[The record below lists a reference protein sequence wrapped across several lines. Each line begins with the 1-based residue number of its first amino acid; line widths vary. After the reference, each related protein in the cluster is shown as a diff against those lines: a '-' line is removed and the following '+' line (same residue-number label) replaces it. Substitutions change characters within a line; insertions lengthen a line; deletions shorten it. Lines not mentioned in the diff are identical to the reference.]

1 MKTNRIF
8 NLLLIFFIQTGLFAQ
23 VEINGMITDELGS
36 PLPGA
41 TVLEKNTTNG
51 ILSDFDG
58 NYSIAV
64 VDENSSIVISY
75 VGYLSQEVSV
85 KGLTNINFILQP
97 SNELN
102 EVVVTGYGTQQKRD
116 LTGSIVQVKSEDF
129 VKGANTNALQLLN
142 GKASGVHIS
151 QSDSAPGG
159 DVDIKIRGAGSINAS
174 NQVLVVIDGLPGGSL
189 TALSPDDIESIEVL
203 KDASSSAIYGSR
215 AANGVVLI
223 TTKRGKSGE
232 MNVSY
237 ENYFGFQSVNER
249 VDMLN
254 GGEYLQ
260 VLSDINVEGGGAIL
274 STPSEISA
282 MGEGYDWQDLIFR
295 SSLIQNH
302 QVTMDGGSDTS
313 NYYVSLNHLRNEG
326 VIRESGEKKYNAR
339 INYGLT
345 PNEKVT
351 INLNLSINRS
361 EVDNVKMGRAT
372 NEGVGVLAAALLFDP
387 TIGPEV
393 NSEGYYDVNPLVA
406 IENPEA
412 ILQGW
417 DQQVVTN
424 RIYATASIDYKIFN
438 DLTATARFGTNLMDS
453 RLDLYENDKFQVGRG
468 LNGRSSIIN
477 NESTYYISE
486 FLANYE
492 KTLGDHNFKV
502 LGGITYESN
511 QTRRHYS
518 RASDMLSNV
527 TLTNL
532 QQSGNQETLIAESD
546 KFKNTLQS
554 SLARINYSFKDKY
567 LITASVRRDGTSRF
581 SDKYK
586 YATFPSASVG
596 WKVTSEPFMDNLD
609 LFSELKLRAGYGEIG
624 NQGIDNFETIATF
637 QAGSRAI
644 LGGATVAG
652 AVPAR
657 IANQDLKWE
666 TTKETNIGV
675 DFSLANNRFSGSIDY
690 FDRNTFDQLF
700 QQPLPLTSGFS
711 TIRTNFGQVKNS
723 GFDFSFSSRNIDKEW
738 TWDTDI
744 VFSVLKNEVVELPT
758 FAAEVISGEF
768 GFSGNYLI
776 TKVGSPIMSFYGY
789 EQNGIFQTSDN
800 ISASAQPSALP
811 GHPKFVDQ
819 NNDKI
824 IDGKDRVVL
833 GDPFADMTFGFTN
846 RIGYKDFTLEVYIQ
860 GVQGIETFSNLA
872 AESLYPIN
880 KERNHFAVHY
890 LDRWTTSNTNAAYP
904 SGVNYTSYSDGANK
918 VNSYTVQDASF
929 MRIKNITLNY
939 NLPLQNIA
947 SIKSGN
953 IYISGENLL
962 TIAPDYIGFDPDG
975 NSDGTGVSRADFANY
990 PLARVIRIGCK
1001 LNF

>member
-1 MKTNRIF
+1 MKKNF
-8 NLLLIFFIQTGLFAQ
+8 LSGLFILLFQFTAIGQ
-23 VEINGMITDELGS
+23 VQLTGSISDEQGV

-41 TVLEKNTTNG
+41 TIVEKNTTNG
-51 ILSDFDG
+51 VVTDFDG
-58 NYSIAV
+58 NYSIQV
-64 VDENSSIVISY
+64 SDENASLIISF
-75 VGYLSQEVSV
+75 VGYKTLEVSV
-85 KGLTNINFILQP
+85 SDSNDFNFNLK
-97 SNELN
+97 SDNELD
-102 EVVVTGYGTQQKRD
+102 EIVITGYGSQQKRD

-159 DVDIKIRGAGSINAS
+159 AIDIKIRGAGSINAS
-174 NQVLVVIDGLPGGSL
+174 NAVLVVIDGLPGGSL

-203 KDASSSAIYGSR
+203 KDASASAIYGSR

-232 MNVSY
+232 MAVSY
-237 ENYFGFQSVNER
+237 ENYFGFQVVNER

-260 VLSDINVEGGGAIL
+260 VLSDINVEGGGDIL
-274 STPSEISA
+274 STPTEISA
-282 MGEGYDWQDLIFR
+282 MGEGYDWQDIIFR
-295 SSLIQNH
+295 NSMIQNH
-302 QVTMDGGSDTS
+302 QVTMSGGSDTS
-313 NYYVSLNHLRNEG
+313 NYYVSLNYLNNEG

-345 PNEKVT
+345 PNERLN

-361 EVDNVKMGRAT
+361 QIDNVKMGRGT
-372 NEGVGVLAAALLFDP
+372 NENVGLLASALLFDP

-417 DQQVVTN
+417 DQQVSTN
-424 RIYATASIDYKIFN
+424 RIYATGSIDYRII
-438 DLTATARFGTNLMDS
+438 DGLTATARFGTNISDA
-453 RLDLYENDKFQVGRG
+453 RRDLYENDKFQVGRG
-468 LNGRSSIIN
+468 VNGRSTIRN
-477 NESTYYISE
+477 DESNYWIAEY
-486 FLANYE
+486 LVDYE
-492 KTLGDHNFKV
+492 KEFGDHSLK
-502 LGGITYESN
+502 LLTGITFESN
-511 QTRRHYS
+511 TTRHHQS
-518 RASDMLSNV
+518 VASDMLSHV
-527 TLTNL
+527 TTTNL
-532 QQSGNQETLIAESD
+532 QQSGNNETLNAESG

-554 SLARINYSFKDKY
+554 YLARINYSFKDKY
-567 LITASVRRDGTSRF
+567 LVTASVRRDGTSRF
-581 SDKYK
+581 SEKNK

-596 WKVTSEPFMDNLD
+596 WKLSSEPFMENIEL
-609 LFSELKLRAGYGEIG
+609 LSELKLRVGYGEIG
-624 NQGIDNFETIATF
+624 NQGIQNFETITTF
-637 QAGSRAI
+637 EAGSNAI
-644 LGGATVAG
+644 LGGTTVSG

-666 TTKETNIGV
+666 TTKETNIGI

-700 QQPLPLTSGFS
+700 QQPLPLTTGFQFV
-711 TIRTNFGQVKNS
+711 RTNFGQVKNS
-723 GFDFSFSSRNIDKEW
+723 GFDFSFSSRNVDKEW

-744 VFSVLKNEVVELPT
+744 VMSFLKNEVVELPS
-758 FAAEVISGEF
+758 FAANVISGGF
-768 GFSGNYLI
+768 SFSGNYRI
-776 TKVGSPIMSFYGY
+776 TQVGSPILSFYGY
-789 EQNGIFQTSDN
+789 ELNGIFQQGDDIAN
-800 ISASAQPSALP
+800 SAQPNALP
-811 GHPKFVDQ
+811 GHPIFVDQ
-819 NNDKI
+819 NGDKK
-824 IDGKDRVVL
+824 IDGADRVIL
-833 GDPFADMTFGFTN
+833 GDPFADFTYGITN
-846 RIGYKDFTLEVYIQ
+846 RFGYKDFSLEIYIQ
-860 GVQGIETFSNLA
+860 GVQGIENFSNLA

-880 KERNHFAVHY
+880 KERNHLAMHY
-890 LDRWTTSNTNAAYP
+890 LDRWTTSNTDAVYP
-904 SGVNYTSYSDGANK
+904 SGVNYTSYSDGTNK
-918 VNSYTVQDASF
+918 VNTYTVQDASF

-939 NLPLQNIA
+939 NLPINSIDF
-947 SIKSGN
+947 IKSGN
-953 IYISGENLL
+953 VYISGENLL

>member
-1 MKTNRIF
+1 MKKNF
-8 NLLLIFFIQTGLFAQ
+8 LSGLFILLFQFTAIGQ
-23 VEINGMITDELGS
+23 VQLTGSISDEQGV

-41 TVLEKNTTNG
+41 TIVEKNTTNG
-51 ILSDFDG
+51 VVTDFDG
-58 NYSIAV
+58 NYSIQV
-64 VDENSSIVISY
+64 SDENASLIISF
-75 VGYLSQEVSV
+75 VGYKTLEVSV
-85 KGLTNINFILQP
+85 SDSNDFNFNLK
-97 SNELN
+97 SDNELD
-102 EVVVTGYGTQQKRD
+102 EIVITGYGSQQKRD

-159 DVDIKIRGAGSINAS
+159 AIDIKIRGAGSINAS
-174 NQVLVVIDGLPGGSL
+174 NAVLVVIDGLPGGSL

-203 KDASSSAIYGSR
+203 KDASASAIYGSR

-232 MNVSY
+232 MAVSY
-237 ENYFGFQSVNER
+237 ENYFGFQVVNER

-260 VLSDINVEGGGAIL
+260 VLSDINVEGGGDIL
-274 STPSEISA
+274 STPTEISA
-282 MGEGYDWQDLIFR
+282 MGEGYDWQDIIFR
-295 SSLIQNH
+295 NSMIQNH
-302 QVTMDGGSDTS
+302 QVTMSGGSDTS
-313 NYYVSLNHLRNEG
+313 NYYVSLNYLNNEG

-345 PNEKVT
+345 PNERLN

-361 EVDNVKMGRAT
+361 QIDNVKMGRGT
-372 NEGVGVLAAALLFDP
+372 NENVGLLASALLFDP

-417 DQQVVTN
+417 DQQVSTN
-424 RIYATASIDYKIFN
+424 RIYATGSIDYRII
-438 DLTATARFGTNLMDS
+438 DGLTATARFGTNISDA
-453 RLDLYENDKFQVGRG
+453 RRDLYENDKFQVGRG
-468 LNGRSSIIN
+468 VNGRSTIRN
-477 NESTYYISE
+477 DESNYWIAEY
-486 FLANYE
+486 LVDYE
-492 KTLGDHNFKV
+492 KEFGDHSLK
-502 LGGITYESN
+502 LLTGITFESN
-511 QTRRHYS
+511 TTRHHQS
-518 RASDMLSNV
+518 VASDMLSHV
-527 TLTNL
+527 TTTNL
-532 QQSGNQETLIAESD
+532 QQSGNNETLNAESG

-554 SLARINYSFKDKY
+554 YLARINYSFKDKY
-567 LITASVRRDGTSRF
+567 LVTASVRRDGTSRF
-581 SDKYK
+581 SEKNK

-596 WKVTSEPFMDNLD
+596 WKLSSEPFMENIEL
-609 LFSELKLRAGYGEIG
+609 LSELKLRVGYGEIG
-624 NQGIDNFETIATF
+624 NQGIQNFETITTF
-637 QAGSRAI
+637 EAGSNAI
-644 LGGATVAG
+644 IGGTTVSG

-666 TTKETNIGV
+666 TTKETNIGI

-700 QQPLPLTSGFS
+700 QQPLPLTTGFQFV
-711 TIRTNFGQVKNS
+711 RTNFGQVKNS
-723 GFDFSFSSRNIDKEW
+723 GFDFSFSSRNVDKEW

-744 VFSVLKNEVVELPT
+744 VMSFLKNEVVELPS
-758 FAAEVISGEF
+758 FAANVISGGF
-768 GFSGNYLI
+768 SFSGNYRI
-776 TKVGSPIMSFYGY
+776 TQVGSPILSFYGY
-789 EQNGIFQTSDN
+789 ELNGIFQQGDDIAN
-800 ISASAQPSALP
+800 SAQPNALP
-811 GHPKFVDQ
+811 GHPIFVDQ
-819 NNDKI
+819 NGDKK
-824 IDGKDRVVL
+824 IDGADRVIL
-833 GDPFADMTFGFTN
+833 GDPFADFTYGITN
-846 RIGYKDFTLEVYIQ
+846 RFGYKDFSLEIYIQ
-860 GVQGIETFSNLA
+860 GVQGIENFSNLA

-880 KERNHFAVHY
+880 KERNHLAMHY
-890 LDRWTTSNTNAAYP
+890 LDRWTTSNTDAVYP
-904 SGVNYTSYSDGANK
+904 SGVNYTSYSDGTNK
-918 VNSYTVQDASF
+918 VNTYTVQDASF

-939 NLPLQNIA
+939 NLPINSIDF
-947 SIKSGN
+947 IKSGN
-953 IYISGENLL
+953 VYISGENLL

>member
-1 MKTNRIF
+1 
-8 NLLLIFFIQTGLFAQ
+8 
-23 VEINGMITDELGS
+23 
-36 PLPGA
+36 
-41 TVLEKNTTNG
+41 
-51 ILSDFDG
+51 
-58 NYSIAV
+58 
-64 VDENSSIVISY
+64 
-75 VGYLSQEVSV
+75 
-85 KGLTNINFILQP
+85 
-97 SNELN
+97 
-102 EVVVTGYGTQQKRD
+102 
-116 LTGSIVQVKSEDF
+116 
-129 VKGANTNALQLLN
+129 
-142 GKASGVHIS
+142 
-151 QSDSAPGG
+151 
-159 DVDIKIRGAGSINAS
+159 
-174 NQVLVVIDGLPGGSL
+174 
-189 TALSPDDIESIEVL
+189 
-203 KDASSSAIYGSR
+203 
-215 AANGVVLI
+215 
-223 TTKRGKSGE
+223 
-232 MNVSY
+232 
-237 ENYFGFQSVNER
+237 
-249 VDMLN
+249 
-254 GGEYLQ
+254 
-260 VLSDINVEGGGAIL
+260 
-274 STPSEISA
+274 
-282 MGEGYDWQDLIFR
+282 
-295 SSLIQNH
+295 
-302 QVTMDGGSDTS
+302 
-313 NYYVSLNHLRNEG
+313 
-326 VIRESGEKKYNAR
+326 
-339 INYGLT
+339 
-345 PNEKVT
+345 
-351 INLNLSINRS
+351 
-361 EVDNVKMGRAT
+361 
-372 NEGVGVLAAALLFDP
+372 
-387 TIGPEV
+387 
-393 NSEGYYDVNPLVA
+393 
-406 IENPEA
+406 
-412 ILQGW
+412 
-417 DQQVVTN
+417 
-424 RIYATASIDYKIFN
+424 
-438 DLTATARFGTNLMDS
+438 
-453 RLDLYENDKFQVGRG
+453 
-468 LNGRSSIIN
+468 
-477 NESTYYISE
+477 
-486 FLANYE
+486 
-492 KTLGDHNFKV
+492 
-502 LGGITYESN
+502 
-511 QTRRHYS
+511 
-518 RASDMLSNV
+518 MLSNV

-596 WKVTSEPFMDNLD
+596 WKVTSEPFMDNID

-624 NQGIDNFETIATF
+624 NQGIDNFETITTF

-657 IANQDLKWE
+657 IANQDLRWE

-690 FDRNTFDQLF
+690 FNRNTFDQLF

-723 GFDFSFSSRNIDKEW
+723 GVDFSFSSRNVDKEW

-744 VFSVLKNEVVELPT
+744 VFSVLKNEVIELPT
-758 FAAEVISGEF
+758 FAAEVISGSF

-789 EQNGIFQTSDN
+789 EQNGIFQTDN
-800 ISASAQPSALP
+800 NSTSAQPTALA

-819 NNDKI
+819 NADNV

-833 GDPFADMTFGFTN
+833 GDPFADITYGITN

-860 GVQGIETFSNLA
+860 GVQGIENFSNLA

-880 KERNHFAVHY
+880 KERNHLAVHY
-890 LDRWTTSNTNAAYP
+890 LDRWRTSNSNAAYP
-904 SGVNYTSYSDGANK
+904 SGVNYTSYSDGTNK

-962 TIAPDYIGFDPDG
+962 TIAPDYVGFDPDG